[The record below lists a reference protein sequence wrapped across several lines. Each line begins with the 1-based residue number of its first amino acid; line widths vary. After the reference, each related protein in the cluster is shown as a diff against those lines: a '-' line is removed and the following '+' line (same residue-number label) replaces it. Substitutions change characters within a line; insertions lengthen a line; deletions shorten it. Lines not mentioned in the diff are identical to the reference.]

1 MRSTLILSSALT
13 LLLGCGR
20 SGDGTADR
28 SAAAD
33 QTRTDT
39 TVSASA
45 VTPDSANDGGL
56 TWGPAPP
63 GLPSGARVAV
73 VSGDPGKAGPF
84 TVRIDMPPDY
94 MVRPHDHPTSETL
107 RLIEGTVHF
116 GHGAKWNDKA
126 MKEMAP
132 DTPVTL
138 AAKEPHYL
146 HAAGHVVLELQS
158 TGPFAIT
165 YVSAKDDPRSTSKP

>member
-1 MRSTLILSSALT
+1 MRSTLILSSALG

-20 SGDGTADR
+20 TGDGTADR

-39 TVSASA
+39 TVSGSA
-45 VTPDSANDGGL
+45 ATADTANDAGL

-63 GLPSGARVAV
+63 GLPAGARAAV

-94 MVRPHDHPTSETL
+94 TIRPHYHPTSETL
-107 RLIEGTVHF
+107 RLIEGTAHV

-126 MKEMAP
+126 MKEMAT
-132 DTPVTL
+132 DAPVTL

-146 HAAGHVVLELQS
+146 HAAGHVVLEVQS

-165 YVSAKDDPRSTSKP
+165 YVSAKDDPRSNSKP

>member
-1 MRSTLILSSALT
+1 MRSTLILSSALG

-28 SAAAD
+28 GASAD

-39 TVSASA
+39 TVSAA
-45 VTPDSANDGGL
+45 APAADTGNAAGL

-63 GLPSGARVAV
+63 GLPAGARVAV

-84 TVRIDMPPDY
+84 TLRIDMPPDY
-94 MVRPHDHPTSETL
+94 AVRPHHHPTDEKL
-107 RLIEGTVHF
+107 RVLEGTLHF
-116 GHGAKWNDKA
+116 GHGAKWNEQA

-132 DTPVTL
+132 GVPVTL
-138 AAKEPHYL
+138 AAKQPHFV
-146 HAAGHVVLELQS
+146 HAASHVILELQS

-165 YVSAKDDPRSTSKP
+165 YVSSKDDPRSTSKP